1 MVLSVFKVEEE
12 GLAVIVNV
20 GVEDWVILVFTME
33 TGGFIVVFSVE
44 VEDWTLL
51 VFTTEEERLT
61 IVRIADWVRLS
72 LGCI

>member
-1 MVLSVFKVEEE
+1 M
-12 GLAVIVNV
+12 
-20 GVEDWVILVFTME
+20 ILVFTME

-44 VEDWTLL
+44 VEDWALL

-61 IVRIADWVRLS
+61 IVRIADWVRLA

>member
-1 MVLSVFKVEEE
+1 MVFEVEEE

-61 IVRIADWVRLS
+61 IVRIADWVRLA